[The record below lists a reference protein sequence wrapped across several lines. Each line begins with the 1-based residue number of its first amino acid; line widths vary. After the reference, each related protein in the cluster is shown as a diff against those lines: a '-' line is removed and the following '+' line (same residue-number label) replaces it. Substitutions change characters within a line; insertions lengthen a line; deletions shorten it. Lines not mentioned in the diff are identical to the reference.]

1 MGRATPLRRWTAVVT
16 AAILGW
22 SLPLLDAAPVR
33 ADQAAPGEPVLLAA
47 GDVAKCDSAGDEA
60 TAALVS
66 HELADPAASVAML
79 GDGAYPDGDLS
90 HYQQCYGPSW
100 GRFKAATRPATGNH
114 EYAGR
119 PTGRADGYFAY
130 WGAAAGPRPQ
140 GYYSYDLGAWH
151 VVVLNSTCGHQG
163 DNGVGGCNARDPM
176 GRWLASDLAAHP
188 TPCLLAFWHH
198 PRFYS
203 MSVEPGVAVK
213 PGQGA
218 SADNKLDS
226 IWAELQQG
234 GADVVLSGHHH
245 TYERFPRLR
254 TEGRKGP
261 GTPDP
266 TGVRQFVV
274 GTGGGE
280 QEDFV
285 PDMLDPNSEQR
296 IEHNFG
302 VLRLTLH
309 DGGYD
314 WAFLSAGTPGTSEP
328 AAGTVLD
335 SGTDSC

>member
-1 MGRATPLRRWTAVVT
+1 MAKLHLVGHKRHWAIVMVAIVV
-16 AAILGW
+16 GS
-22 SLPLLDAAPVR
+22 SLPALGAGAASG
-33 ADQAAPGEPVLLAA
+33 PGDHVLLAA

-66 HELADPAASVAML
+66 AEMADPSASVAML
-79 GDGAYPDGDLS
+79 GDGAYPDGDLA
-90 HYQQCYGPSW
+90 HYQQCYDPSW

-114 EYAGR
+114 EYANAA
-119 PTGRADGYFAY
+119 TTRAEGYFDY
-130 WGAAAGPRPQ
+130 WGAAAGPRPG

-151 VVVLNSTCGHQG
+151 VVVLNSTCGNQG
-163 DNGVGGCNARDPM
+163 GNGVGGCNAKDPM
-176 GRWLASDLAAHP
+176 GQWLAADLAATHP
-188 TPCLLAFWHH
+188 ACVLAYWHH

-203 MSVEPGVAVK
+203 MSAEPGVQVK

-226 IWAELQQG
+226 IWGVLQQA

-245 TYERFPRLR
+245 TYERFPRLKA
-254 TEGRKGP
+254 TGGKKGS

-266 TGVRQFVV
+266 SGIRQFVA

-280 QEDFV
+280 QESFV
-285 PDMLDPNSEQR
+285 PNMIDPNSEKR

-309 DGGYD
+309 DTGYD

-328 AAGTVLD
+328 PAGTVLD
-335 SGTDSC
+335 SGSDTC